1 MDFLGPKRLQSGDPD
16 SYECPRKQ
24 HFCIPSS
31 RFHLLLASLGKTPL
45 QKEERDLLSEEMY
58 QARRRRN
65 DTIDTLKKFP
75 IPETVT
81 SGFGVPN
88 KIFLFDS
95 TQGREEYLY
104 KELAGFVGI
113 DYERLPPIKSVY
125 KSTWSGNATATEDTR
140 RDKDHFAI
148 DICLP
153 EFDIIR
159 KELMPIAH
167 TLGRW
172 LLDYFIPAS
181 LVRED
186 ITIPNVTAFREIAE
200 GYLRDPCDDALVR
213 NATDGEYYHRVH
225 E

>member
-1 MDFLGPKRLQSGDPD
+1 MTVMDFLGPKRLQSGDRD
-16 SYECPRKQ
+16 TYECPRKER
-24 HFCIPSS
+24 FCISRS
-31 RFHLLLASLGKTPL
+31 RFYLPLARLGKTPL
-45 QKEERDLLSEEMY
+45 QKEERDLLAEEMY
-58 QARRRRN
+58 QARRRRH
-65 DTIDTLKKFP
+65 DTIDTLKKYP
-75 IPETVT
+75 IPKTIS

-88 KIFLFDS
+88 KVFLFDS
-95 TQGREEYLY
+95 TQGRKEYLY

-113 DYERLPPIKSVY
+113 DYERLPPIKSTY
-125 KSTWSGNATATEDTR
+125 KSKWSRTQDTNV
-140 RDKDHFAI
+140 AI

-186 ITIPNVTAFREIAE
+186 ITIPNVTAFREIVE
-200 GYLRDPCDDALVR
+200 GYLRDPCDDVLVR
-213 NATDGEYYHRVH
+213 NATDGEYYHRVN